1 MNRKSLSFLILFFLF
16 LLIFTEIGYCMEVD
30 GTAVVTSI
38 VDGDTFDIHN
48 DDTIRIAD
56 IDSPEIGEQGGQE
69 ARDFLGGWIYGKTVY
84 LDIDDIY
91 QFDTTGTRIVCVV
104 YVYYNTTHL
113 LNVNKLLV
121 DEGNAVIDDHDNEFD
136 PDSWSLYVLNPT
148 SIPSSSPTPTRT
160 PSPTPTTS
168 PPPSISPT
176 PIQTPQPSTTPIDPI
191 IIVLLIVIVILGSG
205 FVYLLFK
212 KK

>member
-1 MNRKSLSFLILFFLF
+1 MNKKSLSFLILFFLF
-16 LLIFTEIGYCMEVD
+16 LFSFTEIGFGMEVD
-30 GTAVVTSI
+30 GTAVVINI

-148 SIPSSSPTPTRT
+148 SIPNSF
-160 PSPTPTTS
+160 
-168 PPPSISPT
+168 SIS
-176 PIQTPQPSTTPIDPI
+176 
-191 IIVLLIVIVILGSG
+191 VLKLSAVS
-205 FVYLLFK
+205 LLRS
-212 KK
+212 